1 MKHLLTMLVISFAA
15 TACQVEERYAGG
27 PLVIRAD
34 TPETTLVA
42 MFDVLRGDSRVGR
55 VRIYRFGDDA
65 TKFVRRVFDTRGRP
79 LGYITS
85 DGKAYRVRA
94 HGGPDLVAIGGAIE
108 KSVAAVLGMSG
119 ERVALKPA
127 KGPDQGK

>member
-1 MKHLLTMLVISFAA
+1 MKHLPTMLVLACAA
-15 TACQVEERYAGG
+15 TACQVEERHAGG

-34 TPETTLVA
+34 TPPTTLVA
-42 MFDVLRGDSRVGR
+42 MSDVLRGDIRVGR
-55 VRIYRFGDDA
+55 VRTYRFGDDA
-65 TKFVRRVFDTRGRP
+65 ARFVRRVFDARNRP

-108 KSVAAVLGMSG
+108 KSVAAILGMSG
-119 ERVALKPA
+119 QRVSLKPT